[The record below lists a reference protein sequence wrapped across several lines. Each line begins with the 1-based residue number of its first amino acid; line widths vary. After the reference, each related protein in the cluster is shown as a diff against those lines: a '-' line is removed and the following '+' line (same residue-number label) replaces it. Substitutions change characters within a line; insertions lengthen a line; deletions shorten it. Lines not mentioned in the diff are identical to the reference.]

1 MEAVFLKQ
9 ENNKESIRPGWFLF
23 LHGALLIYSCC
34 SLLSKQA
41 SRQAFLSLPFILF
54 YGAMVLVLGIYAVL
68 WQQVIKHMPI
78 TTAFANKAV
87 TVVWGILLGRLVF
100 GERIT
105 PRQALGAVII
115 IAGTIL
121 YVRSD
126 LQGKEEG
133 E

>member
-1 MEAVFLKQ
+1 MADAKFSAKLDPYDPSV
-9 ENNKESIRPGWFLF
+9 
-23 LHGALLIYSCC
+23 
-34 SLLSKQA
+34 
-41 SRQAFLSLPFILF
+41 
-54 YGAMVLVLGIYAVL
+54 
-68 WQQVIKHMPI
+68 
-78 TTAFANKAV
+78 
-87 TVVWGILLGRLVF
+87 VF

-126 LQGKEEG
+126 LQGKEDG